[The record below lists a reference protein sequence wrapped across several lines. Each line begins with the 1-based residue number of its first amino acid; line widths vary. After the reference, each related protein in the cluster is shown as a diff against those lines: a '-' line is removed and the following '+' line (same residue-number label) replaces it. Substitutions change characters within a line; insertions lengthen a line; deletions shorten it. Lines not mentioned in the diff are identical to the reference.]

1 MKKFQG
7 KDWHKYAWKP
17 RLTISDGWRTRLV
30 HLEDLMEICH
40 YSESHARKII
50 AGQKPLTPAAED
62 LLRMAILRAHPGWE
76 PGWYIEQDGTIST
89 PNGFTFDT
97 SQLEQ
102 FAFMCSLH
110 RSMRRDAEKVHK
122 EDKELKE
129 EIETLK
135 QRLKERTEL
144 RVYVNDNAEPARTL
158 KLIKR

>member
-62 LLRMAILRAHPGWE
+62 LLRMAILRARRHDKHAEWIHVRYE
-76 PGWYIEQDGTIST
+76 PTRTVRFHVLTTQI
-89 PNGFTFDT
+89 
-97 SQLEQ
+97 
-102 FAFMCSLH
+102 H
-110 RSMRRDAEKVHK
+110 
-122 EDKELKE
+122 
-129 EIETLK
+129 ET
-135 QRLKERTEL
+135 RC
-144 RVYVNDNAEPARTL
+144 
-158 KLIKR
+158 